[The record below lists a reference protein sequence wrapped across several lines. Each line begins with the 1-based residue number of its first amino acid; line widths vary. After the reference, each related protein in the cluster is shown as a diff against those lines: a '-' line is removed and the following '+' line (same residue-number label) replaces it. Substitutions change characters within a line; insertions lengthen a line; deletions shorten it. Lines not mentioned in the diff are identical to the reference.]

1 MHCVCVLECERL
13 QRQLADATT
22 QLSECRDQL
31 ATCRSQ
37 SADQQKRYDD
47 LIVTRD
53 ETVHQLRDDS
63 SRLQKR
69 VNTASLPL
77 ARYIMLLLFATFCC
91 LQPAVCL
98 HRFGFV
104 FCRQL
109 LMWPTT
115 VLYPLDRELQLR
127 VQFLLRIFIAFLFRC
142 GNICLESRGSG
153 SVWEVAA
160 LQSLLVV
167 NASAYYSSLVSCDF
181 FLCSCCNSV
190 VDWRRWKSCN
200 SRRSRW
206 RRALKHRS
214 EKGFSMISE
223 CWRTSCRIET
233 EFVSCRLSVILP
245 DSAFGPIST
254 YYCYNFFNP
263 R

>member
-13 QRQLADATT
+13 QRQMVDATT

-37 SADQQKRYDD
+37 SADQQKHYDD

-142 GNICLESRGSG
+142 GNIWLESRGTG

-160 LQSLLVV
+160 LQSLLHMIRRSLAVIFFYAVV
-167 NASAYYSSLVSCDF
+167 ATRLLTDVGGRAATAGG
-181 FLCSCCNSV
+181 V
-190 VDWRRWKSCN
+190 VDGGRRGIG
-200 SRRSRW
+200 RR
-206 RRALKHRS
+206 K
-214 EKGFSMISE
+214 
-223 CWRTSCRIET
+223 
-233 EFVSCRLSVILP
+233 VSAWYP
-245 DSAFGPIST
+245 NAGGPAAG
-254 YYCYNFFNP
+254 
-263 R
+263 